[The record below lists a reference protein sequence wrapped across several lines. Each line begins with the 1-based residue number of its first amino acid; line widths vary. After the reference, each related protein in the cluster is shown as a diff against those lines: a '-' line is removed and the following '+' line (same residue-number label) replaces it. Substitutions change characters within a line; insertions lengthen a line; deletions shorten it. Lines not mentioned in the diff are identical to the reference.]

1 MWRTGNFDSMQLLLI
16 VILLL
21 CGYFYLFQA
30 VARRAAS
37 RASIP
42 LLAVVLLGVYL
53 LISLPLVLIIS
64 QMGGMSFA
72 FLSLLILAAFFG
84 VYAFISFVVKNF
96 RACNK
101 TALVLFLLY
110 LLMVSYI
117 TVFSRRGKVQT
128 DILLSFDSIR
138 EAVNRRSLEPLQHLW
153 LNIVM
158 FVPIGALFAAIH
170 PSLARVSTVLPL
182 GMLLTTIIETA
193 QLLMRNGQCDLED
206 LVANTVGALLGLLLY
221 KLIRRAMPSR
231 AYEE

>member
-1 MWRTGNFDSMQLLLI
+1 MQLLLI
-16 VILLL
+16 VILLM

-84 VYAFISFVVKNF
+84 VFAFFSFLIRNF
-96 RACNK
+96 RECNK
-101 TALVLFLLY
+101 TALVMFLLY

-182 GMLLTTIIETA
+182 GMLLTTIIETT

-206 LVANTVGALLGLLLY
+206 LAANTVGALLGLLLY

>member
-1 MWRTGNFDSMQLLLI
+1 MQLLLI

-72 FLSLLILAAFFG
+72 FLALLILAAFLG
-84 VYAFISFVVKNF
+84 VYAFISFVIKNF
-96 RACNK
+96 RDCNK
-101 TALVLFLLY
+101 TALVMFFLY

-128 DILLSFDSIR
+128 DILLSFDSIQ
-138 EAVNRRSLEPLQHLW
+138 EAMNRHSLAPLQHLW

-170 PSLARVSTVLPL
+170 PSLARFSAVLPL
-182 GMLLTTIIETA
+182 GMLLTTIIETT

-206 LVANTVGALLGLLLY
+206 LVANTVGALLGLLVFRMY
-221 KLIRRAMPSR
+221 IRIQRS
-231 AYEE
+231 

>member
-1 MWRTGNFDSMQLLLI
+1 MQLLLI

-72 FLSLLILAAFFG
+72 FLALLILAAFFG
-84 VYAFISFVVKNF
+84 VYAFISFVIKNF
-96 RACNK
+96 RDCNK
-101 TALVLFLLY
+101 TALVMFLLY
-110 LLMVSYI
+110 LLMVSYF
-117 TVFSRRGKVQT
+117 TVFSRRGKAQT

-138 EAVNRRSLEPLQHLW
+138 EAMNRHSLAPLQHLW

-170 PSLARVSTVLPL
+170 PSLARFSAVLPL
-182 GMLLTTIIETA
+182 GMLLTTIIETT
-193 QLLMRNGQCDLED
+193 QLLMQNGQCDLED
-206 LVANTVGALLGLLLY
+206 LVANTVGALLGLLVFRMY
-221 KLIRRAMPSR
+221 IRIQRS
-231 AYEE
+231 

>member
-72 FLSLLILAAFFG
+72 FLALLILAAFLG
-84 VYAFISFVVKNF
+84 VYAFISFVIKNF
-96 RACNK
+96 RDCNK
-101 TALVLFLLY
+101 TALVMFLLY
-110 LLMVSYI
+110 LLMVSYF

-128 DILLSFDSIR
+128 DILLSFDSIQ
-138 EAVNRRSLEPLQHLW
+138 EAMNRHSLAPLQHLW

-182 GMLLTTIIETA
+182 GMLLTTIIETT

-206 LVANTVGALLGLLLY
+206 LAANTVGALLGLLLY